1 MMARKVERALNEE
14 QLEQVQELLKGFNEY
29 QVFEIIS
36 GLRTCNAN
44 VAIYANTKYRDNQM
58 RQIRFGLEKGLDV
71 SHYADP
77 KFKWKQM
84 CQIREGLESGVDV
97 SIYADP
103 KFSELQMNAIRIG
116 LVKGLDAA
124 SYADPEIGS
133 FEMKQIRESMEEAAS
148 K

>member
-1 MMARKVERALNEE
+1 MARKVERALNDE
-14 QLEQVQELLKGFNEY
+14 QLEQVQKLLKGFNEY
-29 QVFEIIS
+29 QVFEIVS
-36 GLRTCNAN
+36 GLRTCEAN

-71 SHYADP
+71 SCYADP

-84 CQIREGLESGVDV
+84 WQIREGLESGV
-97 SIYADP
+97 
-103 KFSELQMNAIRIG
+103 
-116 LVKGLDAA
+116 DAA

-133 FEMKQIRESMEEAAS
+133 FEMKQIRESMEEAAN